1 MFQQNCWMLVYRDVK
16 HEVTI
21 AGKVDCCMFGG
32 KIIKVQVFLQS
43 GDSRLSSLDFTF
55 LFI

>member
-21 AGKVDCCMFGG
+21 AGKVDCCKFGG